1 MYYHDKNVALALA
14 YWWNCD
20 KAPHFFVKLTGF
32 WFFSPIFLRYT
43 VFSVS
48 ISQTSTNYLQS
59 TKVHDCNNLRKI
71 CQEFTPLR
79 LDRRTAAS
87 PLKLDATSSHL
98 FANKLKWKI
107 KNDSKTALKIDFFP
121 RLSENRREASCSLD
135 VGAFSA
141 LWEEEEE
148 NVCVLLAGITS
159 LNVALGFWEGTGK
172 TWKQRLCFLPLGF
185 CGLSLLTGSCRHFG
199 YARREWQPHWS
210 AFPEV
215 EGKSK
220 QTGKTLVVYH
230 RRSCLFDTQQGCFC
244 F

>member
-1 MYYHDKNVALALA
+1 ML
-14 YWWNCD
+14 
-20 KAPHFFVKLTGF
+20 
-32 WFFSPIFLRYT
+32 
-43 VFSVS
+43 
-48 ISQTSTNYLQS
+48 TNYLQS
-59 TKVHDCNNLRKI
+59 TKVHDCNNLRI
-71 CQEFTPLR
+71 ISQEFTPLR
-79 LDRRTAAS
+79 LDRRTAS
-87 PLKLDATSSHL
+87 PLKLDAMSSHL

-107 KNDSKTALKIDFFP
+107 KNDSKTALNINFYP
-121 RLSENRREASCSLD
+121 RLSENRGEASCSLD

-141 LWEEEEE
+141 LWEEKK
-148 NVCVLLAGITS
+148 NMCAPVLLADITS

-230 RRSCLFDTQQGCFC
+230 RRSCFVWHNGGASVFWMRPASWSAERESSGSANTKMNLSDDLPYSRNATLLKIPNQ
-244 F
+244 